1 MKISN
6 YLILYCLRV
15 SSSID
20 FNWRGLET
28 FELTD
33 EIFTPTKPWLQTTLH
48 FETQSNLAED
58 GLHYENLYPDLRLR
72 ISFGISNAKF
82 PAAWIACNGD
92 AIDSYKIEQQF

>member
-1 MKISN
+1 MKISHF
-6 YLILYCLRV
+6 LISYCPRV
-15 SSSID
+15 YSNID
-20 FNWRGLET
+20 LNWRGLET
-28 FELTD
+28 FELSD

-48 FETQSNLAED
+48 FETQSNLAKD

-92 AIDSYKIEQQF
+92 ASDF